1 MLAILGLPL
10 LLFADVAPPVV
21 AEPRRGE
28 LVQLLSDDEAEDR
41 AGEGHVEPICCR
53 VGFKDL
59 ANTKQAL
66 LLIIFI
72 PKMHRYSIT
81 NITRVTNKSNSNLRT
96 YLVSVSSKCF

>member
-10 LLFADVAPPVV
+10 LLFADVAPVV

-41 AGEGHVEPICCR
+41 AGEGHVESICCG

-59 ANTKQAL
+59 ANTKQAF
-66 LLIIFI
+66 LLIIFYI
-72 PKMHRYSIT
+72 PKMHSYSIT
-81 NITRVTNKSNSNLRT
+81 NKTRVTNKSNSNLRT